1 MPSLSLTSAFRRYGA
16 TLTNPQWAV
25 SAINSDGELVV
36 SCWRHYLKGKQGKLF
51 YVDRLSRW
59 AGNTAGNNLLREHL
73 ERAIEENLPVRLVIA
88 RTESTDVIDS
98 GADASQVAKS
108 FGVREDLIGRVVRFD
123 GDQFEFEFT
132 HAD

>member
-73 ERAIEENLPVRLVIA
+73 ERAIEENLPVRLV
-88 RTESTDVIDS
+88 EVIDS
-98 GADASQVAKS
+98 GADASQVSKS

-132 HAD
+132 RAD